1 MSRMAPGDRQGRSN
15 GKSTGRFK
23 SAIQTKRIRE
33 DSRAAIHELSDARR
47 GSVYRTDVE
56 FAPDDAPIPLPVRGS
71 PERADLLADVVRLRG
86 EGLSH
91 MKITHALYPKW
102 PIWSVA
108 TIANLLR
115 EASEK

>member
-1 MSRMAPGDRQGRSN
+1 MSRMAPGDRQGRTN

-33 DSRAAIHELSDARR
+33 EGRAAIHELGDARR

-56 FAPDDAPIPLPVRGS
+56 FAPDDAPVPLPLRGS
-71 PERADLLADVVRLRG
+71 PDRADLLADVVRLR
-86 EGLSH
+86 EDGLSH
-91 MKITHALYPKW
+91 MKITYALYPKW
-102 PIWSVA
+102 PIWSAA

-115 EASEK
+115 EASER